1 MARNDVWFE
10 TPPFRD
16 DYQLARVDPDYLKAA
31 VKPKQFLHINQAECI
46 LCEGCVDI
54 CPWKCIHYL
63 SIDVVDGVVNVSDPG
78 EDTTNKGVFIVDED
92 ECTRCALCIDRCP
105 TNVITL
111 GKFEGSLADEAAQ
124 MGIADATP
132 WEVDTGAR
140 DFKNGYAYGMRW

>member
-1 MARNDVWFE
+1 MPRGVVDE

-16 DYQLARVDPDYLKAA
+16 DYQLALVESEYFKDKLR
-31 VKPKQFLHINQAECI
+31 PKQFLHIDESECI

-63 SIDVVDGVVNVSDPG
+63 SVGAITEAVNVDLPSENPKNLG
-78 EDTTNKGVFIVDED
+78 IFVVDED

-105 TNVITL
+105 TGVISL
-111 GKFEGSLADEAAQ
+111 GKFEGSLAQQSDE
-124 MGIADATP
+124 MGLNSSP
-132 WEVDTGAR
+132 WDVDSGQR